1 MYPLIRP
8 LLFTLSPEK
17 AHQLTLTTLATL
29 HRLRLTRLLKPTPQ
43 LPCTVMGLQF
53 PNPVGLAA
61 GMDKN
66 AEYLS
71 SLATLGFGFIEVGS
85 VTPRP
90 QEGNPKPRLFR
101 LPKAQALINR
111 MGFNNIGLDNFI
123 HHLKARQF
131 QGILGV
137 NLGKNADTSLDQA
150 ASDYLIG
157 LHRVYP
163 FADYV
168 TINISSPNTPKLRQ
182 LQYGYELERLL
193 DALKQAQYQLSQT
206 HDKYVPL
213 VIKIAPEFTAEA
225 LALFAE
231 TLLSYKIDGVIATNT
246 TLARPGLESVRYAD
260 EVGGL
265 SGAPLTA
272 LSTQVVQQLSTL
284 LQGQIPIIAS
294 GGVMS
299 AQDAQQK
306 LQAGAQLVQIYTGL
320 IYQGPALIK
329 AIVEQLKNH
338 APQV

>member
-17 AHQLTLTTLATL
+17 AHQLTLATLATL

-43 LPCTVMGLQF
+43 LPRTVMGLPF

-71 SLATLGFGFIEVGS
+71 SLATLGFGFIEVGT

-90 QEGNPKPRLFR
+90 QSGNPKPRLFR

-123 HHLKARQF
+123 HHLRARQF

-168 TINISSPNTPKLRQ
+168 TINISSPNTPQLRQ

-193 DALKQAQYQLSQT
+193 DALKQAQYHLSQT
-206 HDKYVPL
+206 HHKYVPL
-213 VIKIAPEFTAEA
+213 VIKIAPEFTTEA
-225 LALFAE
+225 LALFAA
-231 TLLSYKIDGVIATNT
+231 TLLNYQIDGVIATNT
-246 TLARPGLESVRYAD
+246 TLSRPGLESTRYAD
-260 EVGGL
+260 EAGGL
-265 SGAPLTA
+265 SGAPLAA

-306 LQAGAQLVQIYTGL
+306 
-320 IYQGPALIK
+320 
-329 AIVEQLKNH
+329 
-338 APQV
+338 